1 MASTLLLYSDAKKQL
16 GEEKDMWTN
25 VSGMIEGPGVIP
37 AEQIFSVTELPSGLC
52 KITFR
57 GNLPL
62 GWAGSL
68 AHGLSDKKINILS
81 GYAKRITVS
90 TWEGELVIDPVHSAA
105 NIPDVDFSRLLNKGM
120 DRATA
125 LQLPITTFIV
135 KECFRENGSLYVEIN
150 GHDQVG
156 FLAAVLK
163 RFASCGLYPW
173 HFSILTRKNNVYDKF
188 HLMGPAGVKA
198 SKGTMSSLEHKL
210 REWTM

>member
-1 MASTLLLYSDAKKQL
+1 MLMNGLSVAESGEVSSEQL
-16 GEEKDMWTN
+16 FR
-25 VSGMIEGPGVIP
+25 VHPLP
-37 AEQIFSVTELPSGLC
+37 AGLC
-52 KITFR
+52 KIEFS

-90 TWEGELVIDPVHSAA
+90 TWEGELVIDPVHSAS
-105 NIPDVDFSRLLNKGM
+105 NIPDVDFSGLLNKGM
-120 DRATA
+120 GRATA
-125 LQLPITTFIV
+125 LHLPITTFVV
-135 KECFRENGSLYVEIN
+135 KECFRANGSVYVEIN

-173 HFSILTRKNNVYDKF
+173 HFSILTKKNRVFDKF

-198 SKGTMSSLEHKL
+198 SKGTMRSLEHKL